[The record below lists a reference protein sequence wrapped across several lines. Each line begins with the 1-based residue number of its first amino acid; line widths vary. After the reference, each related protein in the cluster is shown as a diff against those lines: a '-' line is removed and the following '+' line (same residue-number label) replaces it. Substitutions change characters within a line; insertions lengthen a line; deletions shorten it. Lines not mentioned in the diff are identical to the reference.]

1 MLRPLPTSLT
11 MSLAAS
17 SMLHDKAL
25 TTGTGTG
32 ADDGASASAR
42 AGAGAGGLYE
52 RS

>member
-17 SMLHDKAL
+17 SMLLDKAL

-32 ADDGASASAR
+32 ADDGTSPR
-42 AGAGAGGLYE
+42 AGAGVGGLYE

>member
-1 MLRPLPTSLT
+1 MLRPLPTRPT

-17 SMLHDKAL
+17 SMLLDKAL

-32 ADDGASASAR
+32 AADGASAR
-42 AGAGAGGLYE
+42 TGAGGLYE